1 MDPKERIKELREKIN
16 YHNYRYYVLDQPE
29 ISDYEYDMLMRELIE
44 LEEKYPELKTPD
56 SPSQRVGGEPLKEF
70 EPFTHIVPMLSLANA
85 FSEGELKDFDRRV
98 REAVGDVEYVVE
110 LKIDGLS
117 VELIYENGIFT
128 VGSTR
133 GDGIIGENVTQNL
146 KTIKSI
152 PLRLKDNVS
161 LVVRGEVFMPR
172 ASFERLNTEREKLG
186 ESLFANPRNAAAGSL
201 RQLDPK
207 VTAKRDLDIFIFNLQ
222 RVEGRKFKTHV
233 ETLEFLKEQGF
244 KVIPI
249 HKKCS
254 NIDEVIREIEEIRNL
269 KDKLPYDIDGAVVK
283 VNDLEKREILGQ
295 TAKEPRWAIA
305 FKYPAE
311 RKKTKVLDIIVQVG
325 RTGALTPTAIL
336 EPVPISGSVV
346 SRATLHNEDYI
357 KEKDIRIGDTVII
370 QKAGEII
377 PEVVEVVKEERTGHE
392 REFIMPD
399 KCPVCGALAVRLPGE
414 AVRRCTSVNCPA
426 QLLRGIIHFASK
438 DAMDI
443 EGLGPAIINQ
453 LLSNGLI
460 HNIADLYYLK
470 YEDLIQLER
479 MGDKSVKNLLNAIEE
494 SKTRDLDRLL
504 FGLGINLIGSKAA
517 QVIAEHFKTMD
528 NIMKAKFE
536 DFTKLPD
543 VGPKMARSIVSFFAE
558 KQNVETIEKLKKA
571 GVNMKKLSKE
581 KVSSIF
587 EGKTFVLTGALENY
601 TREEATR
608 IIEERGGKVTNSVS
622 KKTDYVLVGKDPGS
636 KLKKAQELGIEII
649 DEKQFEE
656 MLKGENI

>member
-1 MDPKERIKELREKIN
+1 MEPKERIKELREKIN

-70 EPFTHIVPMLSLANA
+70 EPFTHVVPMLSLANA
-85 FSEGELKDFDRRV
+85 FSEGELRDFDRRV

-117 VELIYENGIFT
+117 VELIYEKGIFT

-133 GDGIIGENVTQNL
+133 GDGIVGENVTQNL

-152 PLRLKDNVS
+152 PLRLKDDVS

-172 ASFERLNTEREKLG
+172 ASFEKLNEEREKLG

-222 RVEGRKFKTHV
+222 KIEGRKFKTHI
-233 ETLEFLKEQGF
+233 ETLEFLNEQGF
-244 KVIPI
+244 KIIPI

-254 NIDEVIREIEEIRNL
+254 NIDEVIKEIEEIRNL
-269 KDKLPYDIDGAVVK
+269 RDKLPYDIDGAVVK
-283 VNDLEKREILGQ
+283 VNELEKREILGQ
-295 TAKEPRWAIA
+295 TAKDPRWAIA

-336 EPVPISGSVV
+336 EPVTISGSVV

-357 KEKDIRIGDTVII
+357 KEKDIRIGDTVIV

-377 PEVVEVVKEERTGHE
+377 PEVVEVVKEERTGQE
-392 REFIMPD
+392 REFVMPD
-399 KCPVCGALAVRLPGE
+399 RCPECGALAVRLPGE
-414 AVRRCTSVNCPA
+414 AIRRCTGLNCPA

-453 LLSNGLI
+453 LLSKGLI

-536 DFTKLPD
+536 DFTQLPD
-543 VGPKMARSIVSFFAE
+543 IGPKMARSIVSFFAE
-558 KQNVETIEKLKKA
+558 KQNVEIIEKLKKA
-571 GVNMKKLSKE
+571 GVNMKKLSKG
-581 KVSSIF
+581 KVSNIF
-587 EGKTFVLTGALENY
+587 EGKTFVLTGALESY

-608 IIEERGGKVTNSVS
+608 MIEERGGKVTNSVS

-636 KLKKAQELGIEII
+636 KLKKAQELGIKII